1 LLNNPFFI
9 IHDKEGGNVHL
20 IHIYFP
26 LKIFHINVFFVAAV
40 GGWNFWNSVGDLPF
54 IEVNDTEY
62 YGTQKTGQ
70 NIGPASVMIGI
81 VIIK

>member
-20 IHIYFP
+20 KHIYFI
-26 LKIFHINVFFVAAV
+26 LKIFHIVVFFVVAV
-40 GGWNFWNSVGDLPF
+40 GGWNSWNSVGDLPF

-62 YGTQKTGQ
+62 YGTKKQ
-70 NIGPASVMIGI
+70 NIVPASGLIGLVFI
-81 VIIK
+81 

>member
-20 IHIYFP
+20 KHIYFI
-26 LKIFHINVFFVAAV
+26 LKIFHIVVFFVVAV
-40 GGWNFWNSVGDLPF
+40 GGWNSWNSVGDLPF

-62 YGTQKTGQ
+62 YGTKKTGQ
-70 NIGPASVMIGI
+70 NIVPASGLIGLVFI
-81 VIIK
+81 